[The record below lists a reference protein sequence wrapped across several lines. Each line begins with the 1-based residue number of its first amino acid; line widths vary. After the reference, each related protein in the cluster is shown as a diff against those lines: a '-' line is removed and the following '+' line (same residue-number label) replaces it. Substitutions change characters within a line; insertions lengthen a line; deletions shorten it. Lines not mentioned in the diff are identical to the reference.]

1 MRVNESI
8 KLKIRSFLIHTPHF
22 THNADTTQLSYV
34 LGCLSLTDCGGNDDQ
49 LKCAGAIAPM
59 KNNSGMIV
67 QRLDYLLG
75 GGWGYD
81 NSPITQIGVPW
92 CLVVPRR
99 KARALNTCAISFK
112 RM

>member
-22 THNADTTQLSYV
+22 THNTDTTQLSYV

-49 LKCAGAIAPM
+49 LKYAGAIGPM

-92 CLVVPRR
+92 WNPRR
-99 KARALNTCAISFK
+99 KARALNTCAISLK